1 MMTRQQMK
9 SRSRI
14 LFETGEW
21 SRLPG
26 NAEHATYWA
35 IWQLNAELRT
45 RDTLSETQRMLG
57 VADTRIDGQ
66 ELVDFVSGN
75 LDDIAERAYSL
86 LFDDGPEV
94 RQMVTATLAK
104 VIAPSK

>member
-45 RDTLSETQRMLG
+45 RDTQRMLG

-66 ELVDFVSGN
+66 ELHDFAYGN
-75 LDDIAERAYSL
+75 FDEIAERAYSL
-86 LFDDGPEV
+86 LFDDGPEA

>member
-1 MMTRQQMK
+1 MMTRRQMK
-9 SRSRI
+9 NRSRT

-66 ELVDFVSGN
+66 ELHDFAYGN
-75 LDDIAERAYSL
+75 FDEIAERAYSL
-86 LFDDGPEV
+86 LFDDGPEA
-94 RQMVTATLAK
+94 RQMVVATLAK